1 MTYTDSQILDL
12 IDDLHSVGQ
21 TEEPK
26 EELKR
31 LLREWEIEVGVHK
44 IQEKSPKEIA
54 DLQRYLGIQADGIF
68 GLKTRI
74 YLAKASTQ
82 KFYGWM
88 QDRGKAVQILEV
100 QYLSGTLYLVLYKDY
115 AANFRTRSVLSSTE
129 VDLDGS
135 NFSFKIWDHL
145 PVDAMHWKDHSE
157 QVVFRQPNSITLDRI
172 LDRQ

>member
-12 IDDLHSVGQ
+12 IDDLHGIGQ

-26 EELKR
+26 EELER
-31 LLREWEIEVGVHK
+31 LLKEWEIEVGVHK
-44 IQEKSPKEIA
+44 IQEKSPKEIS

-100 QYLSGTLYLVLYKDY
+100 RQLSGVRYMVLYKDY
-115 AANFRTRSVLSSTE
+115 AADLRTRSVVTSSE

-135 NFSFKIWDHL
+135 NFSSKIWDHL
-145 PVDAMHWKDHSE
+145 PGDAMHWKDYSK
-157 QVVFRQPNSITLDRI
+157 QVVFSQSNPITH
-172 LDRQ
+172 

>member
-31 LLREWEIEVGVHK
+31 LLKEWEIEVGVHK

-54 DLQRYLGIQADGIF
+54 DLQRNLGIQADGIF

-100 QYLSGTLYLVLYKDY
+100 QYLSGTLYMVLYKDY
-115 AANFRTRSVLSSTE
+115 AANFRTRSVLASTE

-145 PVDAMHWKDHSE
+145 SEDAMHWKDNVE
-157 QVVFRQPNSITLDRI
+157 QEFRQPNSITH
-172 LDRQ
+172 

>member
-31 LLREWEIEVGVHK
+31 LLKEWEIEVGVHK

-68 GLKTRI
+68 GIKTRI
-74 YLAKASTQ
+74 YLAKDSTQ

-88 QDRGKAVQILEV
+88 QDRGKSVQILEV
-100 QYLSGTLYLVLYKDY
+100 QQLSGTLYLVLYKDY
-115 AANFRTRSVLSSTE
+115 AANFRTRSVLASTE
-129 VDLDGS
+129 ADLARS
-135 NFSFKIWDHL
+135 NFSFKIWNHL
-145 PVDAMHWKDHSE
+145 PGDAMHWKDYSKQE
-157 QVVFRQPNSITLDRI
+157 FRQPNPTTH
-172 LDRQ
+172 

>member
-1 MTYTDSQILDL
+1 MLKCLRQL
-12 IDDLHSVGQ
+12 
-21 TEEPK
+21 TEWLLQLRHHVK
-26 EELKR
+26 LFLKLKLKKLKR
-31 LLREWEIEVGVHK
+31 LLKEWEIEVGVHK

-54 DLQRYLGIQADGIF
+54 DLQRNLGIQADGIF

-88 QDRGKAVQILEV
+88 QDRGKSVQILEV
-100 QYLSGTLYLVLYKDY
+100 RQLSGVRYMVLYKDH
-115 AANFRTRSVLSSTE
+115 AANFRTRSVLASTE

-145 PVDAMHWKDHSE
+145 PEDAMHWKDNSE
-157 QVVFRQPNSITLDRI
+157 QEFRQPNPTTH
-172 LDRQ
+172 

>member
-1 MTYTDSQILDL
+1 MTHTDSQILDL
-12 IDDLHSVGQ
+12 IDDLHSIGQ

-31 LLREWEIEVGVHK
+31 LLKKWEIEVGVHK

-54 DLQRYLGIQADGIF
+54 AVQEFLGIQADGIF
-68 GLKTRI
+68 GIKTRI

-88 QDRGKAVQILEV
+88 QDRGKSVQILEV
-100 QYLSGTLYLVLYKDY
+100 RGISGTRYMVIYKDY
-115 AANFRTRSVLSSTE
+115 AADFRTRSVLESSE
-129 VDLDGS
+129 ADLDGS

-145 PVDAMHWKDHSE
+145 PGDAMHWKDYSKQE
-157 QVVFRQPNSITLDRI
+157 FRHPDLTAH
-172 LDRQ
+172 

>member
-31 LLREWEIEVGVHK
+31 LLKEWEIEVGVHK

-100 QYLSGTLYLVLYKDY
+100 RQLSGIRYMVLYKDY
-115 AANFRTRSVLSSTE
+115 AADFRTRSVVTSSE

-145 PVDAMHWKDHSE
+145 PGDAMHWKDYSKQE
-157 QVVFRQPNSITLDRI
+157 FRQPNSITH
-172 LDRQ
+172 